1 MWCFDSASP
10 WTHLLDA
17 LQSGHGCGPAWVR
30 RTAQFSI
37 QKCDSLLVPDLV
49 LGAGE
54 AMRRREFIRLSS
66 STVVAWP
73 LAARAQQAAI
83 PVIGFLSFR
92 SANESAAAEAAFRAG
107 LSEIGYVEGRN
118 VHIAFRWAEGR
129 HDRLSA
135 LAADLVDKL
144 HVAVIAATGGGP
156 SALAAKAATKTIP
169 IVFTYGAD
177 PVRDGIVTSLNNPER
192 NVTGISWFSG
202 DLAGKWLAL
211 LHDIVPSAATMGLLH
226 DPNIPE
232 SYSETENAQVAA
244 GRLNLKI
251 TTLDASTEQEINA
264 AFATLAEKHVG
275 ALVIGTG
282 PFFFSRREQIVG
294 LAARHAIPTVYS
306 SREAVAAGGLMSYG
320 NSNTEAYRHAGLYVG
335 RILRGAKPSDLP
347 VERLTKFEFVINLT
361 TAKKLGLTIPA
372 SFLSLAD
379 ELIE

>member
-1 MWCFDSASP
+1 
-10 WTHLLDA
+10 
-17 LQSGHGCGPAWVR
+17 
-30 RTAQFSI
+30 
-37 QKCDSLLVPDLV
+37 
-49 LGAGE
+49 
-54 AMRRREFIRLSS
+54 MRRREFIR
-66 STVVAWP
+66 VVIGGGAATWPVAAW
-73 LAARAQQAAI
+73 AQQPPA

-92 SANESAAAEAAFRAG
+92 SANESADAEAAFRAG

-129 HDRLSA
+129 HDRLPA
-135 LAADLVDKL
+135 LAADLVDNL

-177 PVRDGIVTSLNNPER
+177 PVKAGIVASLNNPER
-192 NVTGISWFSG
+192 NITGISWFSG

-211 LHDIVPSAATMGLLH
+211 LHDIVPSAATIGLLH
-226 DPNIPE
+226 DPNVPE
-232 SYSETENAQVAA
+232 SRPETEDAQLAA

-251 TTLDASTEQEINA
+251 TILNASTEREIDA
-264 AFATLAEKHVG
+264 AFATLAEQHLG
-275 ALVIGTG
+275 ALVVGTS
-282 PFFFSRREQIVG
+282 PFLFSRREQIVG

-306 SREAVAAGGLMSYG
+306 TRDSVAAGGLMSYG

-335 RILRGAKPSDLP
+335 RILRGAAPSELP

-361 TAKKLGLTIPA
+361 TAKALGLTIPA

>member
-1 MWCFDSASP
+1 
-10 WTHLLDA
+10 
-17 LQSGHGCGPAWVR
+17 
-30 RTAQFSI
+30 
-37 QKCDSLLVPDLV
+37 
-49 LGAGE
+49 
-54 AMRRREFIRLSS
+54 
-66 STVVAWP
+66 VVAWP
-73 LAARAQQAAI
+73 LAARAQQPAI
-83 PVIGFLSFR
+83 PVIGFLNFR
-92 SANESAAAEAAFRAG
+92 SAAESAGAEAAFRAG

-135 LAADLVDKL
+135 LAADLVDNL
-144 HVAVIAATGGGP
+144 HVAVIAALGGGP

-177 PVRDGIVTSLNNPER
+177 PVKAGIVASFNNPER
-192 NVTGISWFSG
+192 NITGVSWFSG
-202 DLAGKWLAL
+202 DLAGKRLTL

-226 DPNIPE
+226 DPNLPE
-232 SYSETENAQVAA
+232 SHSEAEEAQIAA

-251 TTLDASTEQEINA
+251 TILDASTEQEINA
-264 AFATLAEKHVG
+264 AFGTLAEKHVG
-275 ALVIGTG
+275 ALVIGAG
-282 PFFFSRREQIVG
+282 PFFLSRREQIVG
-294 LAARHAIPTVYS
+294 LAARQAIPTVFS
-306 SREAVAAGGLMSYG
+306 TREGVAAGGLMSYG

-361 TAKKLGLTIPA
+361 TAKTLGLTIPA